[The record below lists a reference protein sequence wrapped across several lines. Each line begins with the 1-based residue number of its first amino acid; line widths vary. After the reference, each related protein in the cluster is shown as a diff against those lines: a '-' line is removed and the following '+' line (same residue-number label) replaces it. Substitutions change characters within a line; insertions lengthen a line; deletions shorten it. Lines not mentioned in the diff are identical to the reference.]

1 MEIFYFFMPEKME
14 RHSEV
19 ESIASES
26 NESRSARQ
34 NDLFPRTTNQGD
46 CGTERRLQKSMH
58 NSQTSSPQSKL
69 RPHWRPQVRPYSK
82 VREMN
87 NRRDCEKYV
96 RAVELLELDLLS
108 RVRNFCSALSFALAH
123 Q

>member
-26 NESRSARQ
+26 NESRSAQQ
-34 NDLFPRTTNQGD
+34 NDLFPRTTNQDD
-46 CGTERRLQKSMH
+46 CGTERKPQKSMH
-58 NSQTSSPQSKL
+58 NLQTSSLQSTL
-69 RPHWRPQVRPYSK
+69 RPHWQHQVRRYSK

-87 NRRDCEKYV
+87 NQRDYEKYV